1 MDLTKRQ
8 IQLILILV
16 ENKKESDH
24 QALSAKN
31 LSQRINVS
39 TKTIYKD
46 LRVIDEY
53 VKNYGVEL
61 IKKPR
66 VGIYIKGSDKKLLKI
81 LTEIE
86 FNKNNRYLNKGT
98 RRELVFSQL
107 LNTDEYITTQDLSD
121 KYFVNR
127 QIILEDVDNIE
138 LRLKSIG
145 VTLIRKSGKGFKL
158 NLNEEQRRKI
168 LTKVI
173 SRQLF
178 NATAIIN
185 EHKLKIISD
194 SNLSIPKT
202 LITKV
207 DKVLSDFIIKEHMIL
222 NDYEYQSLFVHLLI
236 AVERIKLGKFID
248 RVYWGKSET
257 FLKEARILVRSIEDE
272 LSITFPNQEIYYVQ
286 LHLLAAGKKHTSKV
300 RANFNVNDLLLEY
313 LKKVGFDNQLYE
325 GLLLHINSSLNRWKL
340 GVSITNPYKDEIMKK
355 YSYAFENAIHLK
367 ELYEDKYDITINDDE
382 TAYLALH
389 FEAFL
394 ERKRTKNGIV
404 NTIIVC
410 STGLGTSQLLA
421 ARLKREFSNLKIVRV
436 LSYDEYLNF
445 NIDDI
450 DLIVST
456 IDLSAPSK
464 PVVYASPVVSTDE
477 LKNKINMAIGNDD
490 VDVTDK
496 NQLFNSLISDKNI
509 LISKVDCWEEAITKL
524 GNLLEKNNVL
534 KPNSV
539 KSAIAREHLSYT
551 SFNEI
556 ATPHANP
563 RYVIQSQIGVL
574 KLTDSIPWGKQKVR
588 LVFFIALDQD
598 ISQPELDKIYDRF
611 WDILS
616 DEKIIKEIISSKTK
630 KQIINLLKGQ

>member
-24 QALSAKN
+24 QTLSAKY

-46 LRVIDEY
+46 LQIIDEY
-53 VKNYGVEL
+53 VKSYGIEL

-66 VGIYIKGSDKKLLKI
+66 IGIYIKGSDKKLLKI

-86 FNKNNRYLNKGT
+86 FNKKNRYLDRST

-107 LNTDEYITTQDLSD
+107 LNTDTYITTQDLSE

-127 QIILEDVDNIE
+127 QIIVEDIDNIE

-145 VTLIRKSGKGFKL
+145 INLIRKSGKGFKL
-158 NLNEEQRRKI
+158 DLNEEQRRKL

-178 NATAIIN
+178 NAASVIN

-194 SNLSIPKT
+194 SNLSIPKS

-207 DKVLSDFIIKEHMIL
+207 DKVLSDFIIREHMVL

-248 RVYWGKSET
+248 RVYWGKSEI
-257 FLKEARILVRSIEDE
+257 FLKEAKILVGSIEDE
-272 LSITFPNQEIYYVQ
+272 LSITFPSQEIYYVQ
-286 LHLLAAGKKHTSKV
+286 LHLLAAGRKHTSKV
-300 RANFNVNDLLLEY
+300 KANFNANDLLLEY
-313 LKKVGFDNQLYE
+313 LKKIGFDNQLYE

-340 GVSITNPYKDEIMKK
+340 GVSITNPYKDEIMRK
-355 YSYAFENAIHLK
+355 YSYAFESAIHLK
-367 ELYEDKYDITINDDE
+367 ELYEDKYNIKINDDE

-445 NIDDI
+445 DIDDV

-456 IDLSAPSK
+456 IDLSVPAK
-464 PVVYASPVVSTDE
+464 PVVYASPIVSTDE
-477 LKNKINMAIGNDD
+477 LRNKINIAVGNND
-490 VDVTDK
+490 VDANDK
-496 NQLFNSLISDKNI
+496 NQLFNNLISDKNV
-509 LISKVDCWEEAITKL
+509 LVSKVDCWEEAISKI
-524 GNLLEKNNVL
+524 GNLLERNNIL
-534 KPNSV
+534 KSNSV
-539 KSAIAREHLSYT
+539 KSAIAREHLSFT

-556 ATPHANP
+556 ATPHADP
-563 RYVIQSQIGVL
+563 KYVIQSQIGVL
-574 KLTDSIPWGKQKVR
+574 KLTNPIPWGRQKVS
-588 LVFFIALDQD
+588 LVFFIALNKN
-598 ISQPELDKIYDRF
+598 ISQSELDKIYDRF

-616 DEKIIKEIISSKTK
+616 DKKIIKEIISSKTNE
-630 KQIINLLKGQ
+630 QIINLLKGQ

>member
-24 QALSAKN
+24 QALSAKD

-46 LRVIDEY
+46 LQVIGVY
-53 VKNYGVEL
+53 VKNYDVEL
-61 IKKPR
+61 VKKPR
-66 VGIYIKGSDKKLLKI
+66 IGIYIKGSDKKLLKI

-86 FNKNNRYLNKGT
+86 FNKKNRYLDRST

-107 LNTDEYITTQDLSD
+107 LNTDVYITTQYLSD

-127 QIILEDVDNIE
+127 QIILDDIDNIE
-138 LRLKSIG
+138 LRLESIG
-145 VTLIRKSGKGFKL
+145 VSLIRKSGKGFKL

-178 NATAIIN
+178 NSSSIIN
-185 EHKLKIISD
+185 EHELKIVSD
-194 SNLSIPKT
+194 NNLSIPKS

-207 DKVLSDFIIKEHMIL
+207 DKVLSNFIINEHMVL

-257 FLKEARILVRSIEDE
+257 FLKEAEVLVRSIEDE
-272 LSITFPNQEIYYVQ
+272 LSIKFPSQEIYYVQ
-286 LHLLAAGKKHTSKV
+286 LHLLAAGKKHASKV
-300 RANFNVNDLLLEY
+300 KANLNANNLLLEY
-313 LKKVGFDNQLYE
+313 LKKIGFDNQLYE

-340 GVSITNPYKDEIMKK
+340 GVSITNPYKDEIIRK
-355 YSYAFENAIHLK
+355 YNYAFENAIHLK
-367 ELYEDKYDITINDDE
+367 ELYENKYNITINDDE

-394 ERKRTKNGIV
+394 ERKRAKNGIV

-421 ARLKREFSNLKIVRV
+421 ARLKREFSNLKIIRI
-436 LSYDEYLNF
+436 LSYDEYLDF
-445 NIDDI
+445 DI
-450 DLIVST
+450 EDVDLIVST
-456 IDLSAPSK
+456 IELSAPTK

-477 LKNKINMAIGNDD
+477 LKNKINIAIENNDID
-490 VDVTDK
+490 ANNND
-496 NQLFNSLISDKNI
+496 NLFNSLISDKNI
-509 LISKVDCWEEAITKL
+509 LISKASSWEDAITKM
-524 GNLLEKNNVL
+524 GILLEKNQIL
-534 KPNSV
+534 KPNSI

-551 SFNEI
+551 SFKNI

-563 RYVIQSQIGVL
+563 KYVKQSQIGVL
-574 KLTDSIPWGKQKVR
+574 KLLNPITWGKQKVS
-588 LVFFIALDQD
+588 LVFFIAFNQNTPQ
-598 ISQPELDKIYDRF
+598 SELDKIYDRF

-616 DEKIIKEIISSKTK
+616 NRKIIKEIISSKTK
-630 KQIINLLKGQ
+630 EQIINLLKGK